1 MSLSFLS
8 GHTSL
13 SFRTWLLPNDI
24 ASPSDQD
31 IPSAFRIPL
40 IKHLTVISFSLIF
53 PSHLH
58 PHSPP
63 HPPKKS
69 KNIDSFSP
77 STRDTFHNPSR
88 PLMRT
93 RPPLPS
99 KSLSLHSFRIHE
111 GSRRWQILSLAKAF
125 LFLLF
130 SPPLPPPE
138 SIAPGDAWKRCGASS
153 LVARRYE
160 LVPGRMRFVF
170 FLEPLREVKS
180 SSQSVSVCL

>member
-40 IKHLTVISFSLIF
+40 IKHLSVISFFPIF

-111 GSRRWQILSLAKAF
+111 GSTSLANP
-125 LFLLF
+125 LL
-130 SPPLPPPE
+130 
-138 SIAPGDAWKRCGASS
+138 G
-153 LVARRYE
+153 
-160 LVPGRMRFVF
+160 
-170 FLEPLREVKS
+170 
-180 SSQSVSVCL
+180 QSVSFSSLLSSASTSRVHSSGRRVETRRREFVSRASIRARSR